1 MDKSIDINPE
11 TIKASIESAFKDLMT
26 NPNLKNAR
34 TQLAAMV
41 VASQTVLGNV

>member
-1 MDKSIDINPE
+1 MDKSVDINPE
-11 TIKASIESAFKDLMT
+11 TIKASIEAAFKDLMT

-41 VASQTVLGNV
+41 VAS